1 MNMKKKIATLGLVAA
16 MLLTSAGATLA
27 YFTDT
32 DSQKNVMTMGKIEI
46 SQDEQ
51 QRDANGGL
59 VDFEQDKPL
68 MPMVDTRTD
77 KQASPVVNGYFDPAM
92 KNVVDK
98 VITVTNEAEEPADK
112 NNRNYDAYVR
122 TIIAFET
129 ATEYVENTDTVRRGG
144 KEIFNTYLGTLTT
157 KGFKWLERDTVVV
170 NGTEYVLG
178 VMVYENA
185 LKPQEV
191 SVPSLKQIFL
201 SPDANNEVAIL
212 FGDEYDIL
220 ALSQGVQTAGF
231 ESAEEAL
238 NEAFGDLETVEETKL
253 IEWLSAV

>member
-1 MNMKKKIATLGLVAA
+1 MNMKKKVATLGLVAA

-32 DSQKNVMTMGKIEI
+32 DSQKNVMTLGNVAIT
-46 SQDEQ
+46 QNEQ

-59 VDFEQDKPL
+59 VDFEQKKPL
-68 MPMVDTRTD
+68 MPMVDTRD
-77 KQASPVVNGYFDPAM
+77 NKDANPVVDGYFDTAM

-98 VITVTNEAEEPADK
+98 IVTVTNDGSE
-112 NNRNYDAYVR
+112 DAYVR
-122 TIIAFET
+122 TILAFET
-129 ATEYVENTDTVRRGG
+129 AKEYAEGSQTEVLRDG
-144 KEIFNTYLGTLTT
+144 KVIFDTYLGTLGSFDLLD
-157 KGFKWLERDTVVV
+157 KTVEIEGV
-170 NGTEYVLG
+170 EYVLA
-178 VMVYENA
+178 VKVYEDILPA
-185 LKPQEV
+185 GETTT
-191 SVPSLKQIFL
+191 PSLKQIFL

-238 NEAFGDLETVEETKL
+238 NEAFGEVTPEKFVE
-253 IEWLSAV
+253 WFAAVNA